1 NRFFITDE
9 KLDFTLVA
17 VEETSAD
24 EAKLSDFDFLPLLPH
39 KGKILVGEHV
49 SIIQHPS
56 GAPKMVANRENKV
69 QDIFDDFIHYETDT
83 QPGSSGSA
91 VFNDEWMVIA
101 LHHSGVPDPKDSTK
115 YIANEGIRIS

>member
-1 NRFFITDE
+1 
-9 KLDFTLVA
+9 
-17 VEETSAD
+17 
-24 EAKLSDFDFLPLLPH
+24 
-39 KGKILVGEHV
+39 
-49 SIIQHPS
+49 
-56 GAPKMVANRENKV
+56 MVANRENKV

-115 YIANEGIRIS
+115 YIANEGIRISSIVQFVMNQSQNLSDDKKKLLDDFFKIVGIS